1 MESKVKQLLSFVL
14 GGLLMT
20 SVSVYAVTTLY
31 EAKEVG
37 YDNAISGT
45 SNTDV
50 QGALDELYEL
60 SENATTITGNCNNV
74 AKPNLGT
81 DLIPVTL
88 SDDGV
93 VTYADTTQE
102 WYNYCKKEWANAIH
116 LIDNPSKEYK
126 IGDIIL
132 ESDIRSYFVWIPK
145 YKYKLWNVNVSD
157 TLTLAH
163 SIDIIFDT
171 NNTTDIEGESCA
183 TPMTSGESG
192 ECDNGEYMTH
202 PAFISMDVD
211 GFWVGK
217 FEPTGSISNITV
229 KPNQSSIQN
238 QTVYNMFVNA
248 YNYSRENDSHMMK
261 NTEWGAVAYLS
272 HSIYGISGEVNINNN
287 SSYITGMSSLLTLNQ
302 SIYPGTY
309 GNGSNYNMP
318 YNSEIGYLASTTGN
332 ITGTYDM
339 SGGANE
345 YMASYISENYGESGF
360 NATNIKNYD
369 SKYFDVYLSNSTES
383 SYQNRILG
391 DATGEMGPFVTFT
404 DGDGTSRPHNKWYS
418 NNSLFVDSSL
428 PWLNRGAAHY
438 DGVLTGQFY
447 FGRYTGTSYS
457 TRSFRLVLTP

>member
-1 MESKVKQLLSFVL
+1 MKKRYVILLVILTLIIGS
-14 GGLLMT
+14 GIT
-20 SVSVYAVTTLY
+20 YAVTTLY

-37 YDNAISGT
+37 YDNTSSGT

-102 WYNYCKKEWANAIH
+102 WYNYCEKEWANAVH
-116 LIDNPSKEYK
+116 LVDNPTKEYK
-126 IGDIIL
+126 VGDIIL

-145 YKYKLWNVNVSD
+145 YKYRLWNVDVD
-157 TLTLAH
+157 TPLRLAH

-171 NNTTDIEGESCA
+171 NNTTNIEGKSCA

-217 FEPTGSISNITV
+217 FEPTGSITNIAV
-229 KPNQSSIQN
+229 KPNQSSIRS
-238 QTVYNMFVNA
+238 QTVYNMFVNS

-272 HSIYGISGEVNINNN
+272 HSIYGINGEININNN
-287 SSYITGMSSLLTLNQ
+287 SPYLTGSSSLLTLQ
-302 SIYPGTY
+302 QGAYPGTA

-318 YNSEIGYLASTTGN
+318 YNTEIGYLASTTGN
-332 ITGTYDM
+332 ITGIYDM
-339 SGGANE
+339 SGGSHE
-345 YMASYISENYGESGF
+345 YTASYVSRNYGESGF
-360 NATNIKNYD
+360 NATNIQTYD
-369 SKYFDVYLSNSTES
+369 SKYFDVYLSNSTIS
-383 SYQNRILG
+383 SYENRILG
-391 DATGEMGPFVTFT
+391 DAIGEMGPFVAFT
-404 DGDGTSRPHNKWYS
+404 DSDGGSRSHNQWYS
-418 NNSLFVDSSL
+418 DSSHFVESSN
-428 PWLNRGAAHY
+428 PWFARGGVRR
-438 DGVLTGQFY
+438 DGVLAGQFY
-447 FGRYTGTSYS
+447 FIRGTGTSDSYV
-457 TRSFRLVLTP
+457 SFRLVLAP